1 MILVNVEHG
10 NLLWRALLRL
20 LERHYNAFLISKRHN
35 NALLCLFRV
44 ITPFRKALHVKRLLN
59 IFSVRN
65 LILIGFRRYLFRN
78 WFSILIEITHVTA
91 EWCPINSRHPWVESC
106 VIYLHKSTLRSPACY
121 DIFFLDF
128 HDEIKIWI
136 ASMRFSFIR
145 FTRTTNIFS
154 KINYKIISRTTWICK
169 VHEHVFYI

>member
-1 MILVNVEHG
+1 MFATNTPTYSVYIYCDFSKCGAWKSFVKDVITPF
-10 NLLWRALLRL
+10 WKALLRL
-20 LERHYNAFLISKRHN
+20 LERHYNAFLISKRQN

-78 WFSILIEITHVTA
+78 CFSILIEITHVTA

-121 DIFFLDF
+121 DIF
-128 HDEIKIWI
+128 
-136 ASMRFSFIR
+136 S
-145 FTRTTNIFS
+145 
-154 KINYKIISRTTWICK
+154 
-169 VHEHVFYI
+169 